1 MAESLTSSRG
11 QGGGVPE
18 IPDPLAEAALLARQ
32 MAPTLCRPVSRY
44 EGVCDWYHGF
54 WLCLRLM
61 GVGKTYGGQAGF
73 YLPALQEIARAG
85 DSPRVLVTGSADYA
99 IPSLVMAAYAREA
112 ADLKLTVMDLCET
125 PLYLTRWYA
134 ERIGADVA
142 TDRADIL
149 DYTSEER
156 FDVAL
161 TNSFFGSF
169 APEKRPAL
177 FAAWARLLR
186 PGGKLLFTNRLRPGI
201 TGVVRFSPAE
211 VEAFCNTV
219 AAEAGGLPEPLN
231 QDLDGI
237 VAAARHYAE
246 TYLSHPIGGQD
257 EIARFLEDAGFRVD
271 SLAIATREGREG
283 GGLSGPTTNQRGEHA
298 RVIATRL

>member
-1 MAESLTSSRG
+1 MSSPG
-11 QGGGVPE
+11 KDGAWAE
-18 IPDPLAEAALLARQ
+18 IPDPLAEAALLAREI
-32 MAPTLCRPVSRY
+32 APALCRAVSRY
-44 EGVCDWYHGF
+44 QGVCDWYHGF

-73 YLPALQEIARAG
+73 YLPALQEIAGTG

-99 IPSLVMAAYAREA
+99 IPSLVLSAYARETA
-112 ADLKLTVMDLCET
+112 GLQLTVTDLCET

-134 ERIGADVA
+134 ERIGADVT

-149 DYTSEER
+149 DYTTEEP

-169 APEKRPAL
+169 APEQRPGL

-186 PGGKLLFTNRLRPGI
+186 PGGKLLFTNRLRPGV
-201 TGVVRFSPAE
+201 TGVVRFSPSE
-211 VEAFCNTV
+211 VEAYCNTV
-219 AAEAGGLPEPLN
+219 AGEASRLPEPLN
-231 QDLDGI
+231 RDPEAM
-237 VAAARHYAE
+237 VAAARRYAE
-246 TYLSHPIGGQD
+246 TYISHPIGSQD
-257 EIARFLEDAGFRVD
+257 DIVRYLEEAGFRVD
-271 SLAIATREGREG
+271 SLVVAKREGREG
-283 GGLSGPTTNQRGEHA
+283 GGISGPTTNQASEYA